1 MRSYLLKQKSVILIA
16 VFIVA
21 IGFILY
27 FFSEQKE
34 ETPKAKAVVN
44 LKAPGFLLT
53 DPSGK
58 TYTLSELKGSVVF
71 VNFWATWCPPC
82 VEEMPSIQNL
92 YNGFKD
98 NKEFRMVT
106 ILYKDDYQKAMAF
119 MKQNNYTLPVLIDS
133 DGKSAKAYGVTGV
146 PETYIVDKNGVL
158 REKVIGPADWNSTQA
173 DSLISNLLKQ

>member
-1 MRSYLLKQKSVILIA
+1 LKLKSLILIA
-16 VFIVA
+16 IFIAA
-21 IGFILY
+21 IALIL
-27 FFSEQKE
+27 FSVKRD
-34 ETPKAKAVVN
+34 ETPTTKVIVGLN
-44 LKAPGFLLT
+44 APEFLLS

-71 VNFWATWCPPC
+71 INFWATWCPPC
-82 VEEMPSIQNL
+82 AEELPSIQNL

-98 NKEFRMVT
+98 KKEFRMVT
-106 ILYKDDYQKAMAF
+106 ILYKDDYNKAMAYL
-119 MKQNNYTLPVLIDS
+119 KQNNYTLPVLIDR

-146 PETYIVDKNGVL
+146 PETYIVDKQGVL

>member
-1 MRSYLLKQKSVILIA
+1 MKPKSVILIA

-21 IGFILY
+21 IAIIL
-27 FFSEQKE
+27 FSVKRE
-34 ETPKAKAVVN
+34 ETPKTQAVVVGLN
-44 LKAPGFLLT
+44 APEFSLS

-71 VNFWATWCPPC
+71 INFWATWCPPC

-98 NKEFRMVT
+98 RKEFRMVT
-106 ILYKDDYQKAMAF
+106 ILYKDDYEKAMAY
-119 MKQNNYTLPVLIDS
+119 MKQNNYALPVLIDRE
-133 DGKSAKAYGVTGV
+133 GKSAKAYGVTGV
-146 PETYIVDKNGVL
+146 PETYIVDKQGVL
-158 REKVIGPADWNSTQA
+158 RQKVIGPADWNSTEA

>member
-1 MRSYLLKQKSVILIA
+1 MRSYLLKQKSVIL
-16 VFIVA
+16 VA
-21 IGFILY
+21 IFILAIALVI
-27 FFSEQKE
+27 FSVKRE
-34 ETPKAKAVVN
+34 ETPKTKAVVG
-44 LKAPGFLLT
+44 LKAPGFLLS

-58 TYTLSELKGSVVF
+58 TYTLSELKGSVIF

-106 ILYKDDYQKAMAF
+106 ILYKDDYQKAIAF
-119 MKQNNYTLPVLIDS
+119 MKQNNYTLPILIDS

-146 PETYIVDKNGVL
+146 PETYIVDKQGVL
-158 REKVIGPADWNSTQA
+158 REKVIGPADWSSVQA